1 MGGLPAGILD
11 IQAREE
17 GAQEN
22 MRIPGWLRR
31 AVADFF
37 CMSTD
42 EPDPEAERAREELD
56 GLRSLTM
63 LAAAQARRTELEL
76 QDVLADDP
84 PDSARLAELVPRLE
98 EQRARADNLMEQYRR
113 RESEE
118 EERLSRLGQL
128 QMAEEMNERRREL
141 REEVSQAALIARE
154 EQLQRMEDEARAEA
168 YSLDVVNRLDAG
180 DPGDIQRGSDAADR
194 DLAERARILL
204 EQSDGE
210 TGANE

>member
-1 MGGLPAGILD
+1 
-11 IQAREE
+11 
-17 GAQEN
+17 
-22 MRIPGWLRR
+22 
-31 AVADFF
+31 
-37 CMSTD
+37 MSTD
-42 EPDPEAERAREELD
+42 EPDPETERAREELD
-56 GLRSLTM
+56 ELRSLTM

-98 EQRARADNLMEQYRR
+98 EQRARAGNLMEQYRR

-141 REEVSQAALIARE
+141 REEVSQAALTARE

-180 DPGDIQRGSDAADR
+180 EPGDVEPGSDAADR
-194 DLAERARILL
+194 DLAERARMLL

>member
-1 MGGLPAGILD
+1 
-11 IQAREE
+11 
-17 GAQEN
+17 
-22 MRIPGWLRR
+22 
-31 AVADFF
+31 
-37 CMSTD
+37 MSTD

-113 RESEE
+113 RDSEE

-180 DPGDIQRGSDAADR
+180 EPGDIQRGSDAADR
-194 DLAERARILL
+194 DLAERARMLL

>member
-1 MGGLPAGILD
+1 
-11 IQAREE
+11 
-17 GAQEN
+17 
-22 MRIPGWLRR
+22 
-31 AVADFF
+31 
-37 CMSTD
+37 MSTD

-180 DPGDIQRGSDAADR
+180 EPGDVERGSDAADR
-194 DLAERARILL
+194 DLAERARELL
-204 EQSDGE
+204 EESDRE